1 MRRSSALALLLLVP
15 AAACGGDDE
24 DTAADQVE
32 GSATSTERDAAT
44 ATEAE
49 AEAVEGGTVAP
60 EAYAT
65 NVCGSIDRWYDRIE
79 AATTDGLR
87 DAETSGNTDS
97 ADTKARA
104 VEFFEVAIDLT
115 DEMIVDVE
123 QAGVPDAEG
132 GGETAADVVGGM
144 EDVRAL
150 FVTARDDTEALP
162 DDDPEA
168 LATGVQGVVASLQGS
183 ATAVGSNLEAVLA
196 SATDP
201 DLVDAFERSCGITP
215 APEAAT
221 GS

>member
-1 MRRSSALALLLLVP
+1 
-15 AAACGGDDE
+15 
-24 DTAADQVE
+24 
-32 GSATSTERDAAT
+32 
-44 ATEAE
+44 
-49 AEAVEGGTVAP
+49 
-60 EAYAT
+60 
-65 NVCGSIDRWYDRIE
+65 
-79 AATTDGLR
+79 
-87 DAETSGNTDS
+87 
-97 ADTKARA
+97 
-104 VEFFEVAIDLT
+104 
-115 DEMIVDVE
+115 
-123 QAGVPDAEG
+123 
-132 GGETAADVVGGM
+132 M

-196 SATDP
+196 SAADP